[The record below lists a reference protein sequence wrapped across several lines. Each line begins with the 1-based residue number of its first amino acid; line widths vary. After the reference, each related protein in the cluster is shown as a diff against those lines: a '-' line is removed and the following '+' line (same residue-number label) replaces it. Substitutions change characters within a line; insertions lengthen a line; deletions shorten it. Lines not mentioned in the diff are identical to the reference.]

1 MGQLAAGV
9 AHELANPLAS
19 IASNLLYLRN
29 SLPAGQKGPI
39 REAVETTA
47 ERVDDMRELL
57 TTLSSFTR
65 RRQPRYEVEDFH
77 DLIRRTLTFIAREA
91 ESRHIQILVSFAPF
105 GLSCQMDVR
114 MMKQVLLNLLKNAM
128 EAMPG
133 GGRLE
138 IRTEQFQASDGE
150 PALARIDV
158 QDSGVGISETD
169 LRKVFRPLYSTKPR
183 GTGLGLPFCRQ
194 VIEEHGG
201 EICISS
207 RKGSGTTVTFTIPIH
222 EQVSMEEQDPT
233 HRKVAS

>member
-1 MGQLAAGV
+1 
-9 AHELANPLAS
+9 
-19 IASNLLYLRN
+19 
-29 SLPAGQKGPI
+29 
-39 REAVETTA
+39 
-47 ERVDDMRELL
+47 
-57 TTLSSFTR
+57 
-65 RRQPRYEVEDFH
+65 
-77 DLIRRTLTFIAREA
+77 
-91 ESRHIQILVSFAPF
+91 
-105 GLSCQMDVR
+105 
-114 MMKQVLLNLLKNAM
+114 M